1 MAESIYSPSWYRVAA
16 LKPRL
21 RGHVQIRRHYYREQL
36 WYVLQDPVSGR
47 HHRFDPCAHFLIGL
61 MDGARSVQSIWDSA
75 IAELADDAPTQDETI
90 RLLAQL
96 HAADVLQCDVPPDTL
111 EIFRR
116 QDRLQRMKWK
126 QRLWNPLALRFPFID
141 PDRFLA
147 RWLWLVRPLFGWVGA
162 ITWLTMVTTAVV
174 LIGVHWQELSS
185 NSVERI
191 LATQN
196 MLLLFLIY
204 PVVKAL
210 HELGHAFATKIW
222 GGEVHELGI
231 TLLVLMPIPYVDAS
245 SASAFRDKRQ
255 RMLVGAAGM
264 IVELFLASLALFVW
278 LSVEPGTVRDIAYNV
293 MLIGGIS
300 TILFNANP
308 LLRFD
313 GYYIFADAID
323 IPNLAS
329 RSQKH
334 IGYLIMRYVFGVD
347 DATSPAMARGERTW
361 FVVYGVA
368 SFAYRMAI
376 MFAII
381 VFIAGKF
388 FVVGVLLAIW
398 AIITQIIVPA
408 AKRVAF
414 LFTNPSIGRQR
425 VRALTSSGLTL
436 ATLLVVI
443 LFLPMPSW
451 TRAEGVV
458 WLPEESY
465 VRAGTDG
472 FIRRVVAVP
481 DSPVRIGEPLIEC
494 EDPLLSA
501 TVKVLES
508 RLRERQARYN
518 ASRVSDIVQ
527 AELMREEMA
536 AVEAELSQ
544 ARERAAELIIRAPTD
559 GKFVVPR
566 VQDLAGRFVEQG
578 ELIAYVLD
586 RSVRTV
592 RVVVSQA
599 DVDLVRRQTQ
609 AVELRLAERLAEVM
623 PVVMQR
629 EVPAATYRL
638 PSKAL
643 GSMGGGR
650 IPVDPR
656 DEEGVRTLQT
666 VFQFDVTL
674 PADRPVSQVGGRAY
688 VRFDHGAEPLARQW
702 YRALRQLFLSHFHV

>member
-1 MAESIYSPSWYRVAA
+1 MAESLYSPSWYRVAE

-21 RGHVQIRRHYYREQL
+21 RGHVQVRRHYYREQL
-36 WYVLQDPVSGR
+36 WYVLQDPASGR
-47 HHRFDPCAHFLIGL
+47 HHRLNPPAHFLISL
-61 MDGARSVQSIWDSA
+61 MDGARTVQSIWDSA
-75 IAELADDAPTQDETI
+75 TAELGDDAPTQDETI
-90 RLLAQL
+90 QLLGQL
-96 HAADVLQCDVPPDTL
+96 HATDVLQCDVPPDTL

-116 QDRLQRMKWK
+116 QDRQQRMKWK
-126 QRLWNPLALRFPFID
+126 QRFWNPLVLRFPLVD

-147 RWLWLVRPLFGWVGA
+147 RWLWLVRPLFGWFGA
-162 ITWLTMVTTAVV
+162 IAWSTAVTTAIV
-174 LIGVHWQELSS
+174 LVGAHWQELSS
-185 NSVERI
+185 NAAERI

-196 MLLLFLIY
+196 LFLLFLIY

-222 GGEVHELGI
+222 GGEVHEMGI
-231 TLLVLMPIPYVDAS
+231 TLLVLMPVAYVDAS
-245 SASAFRDKRQ
+245 FASGFRDKRQ
-255 RMLVGAAGM
+255 RMAVGAAG
-264 IVELFLASLALFVW
+264 IFVELFLAALALFVW
-278 LSVEPGTVRDIAYNV
+278 LNVESGVVRDIAYNV
-293 MLIGGIS
+293 ILIGGIS
-300 TILFNANP
+300 TILFNGNP

-313 GYYIFADAID
+313 GYYVLADAID
-323 IPNLAS
+323 IPNLAG
-329 RSQKH
+329 RSQKY
-334 IGYLIMRYVFGVD
+334 IGYLIERYVFGVRE
-347 DATSPAMARGERTW
+347 ATSPATAPGERTW
-361 FVVYGVA
+361 FVLYGVA
-368 SFAYRMAI
+368 SFVYRMAI
-376 MFAII
+376 MFVII

-398 AIITQIIVPA
+398 AIFTQLIVPA
-408 AKRVAF
+408 AKRIAF
-414 LFTNPSIGRQR
+414 LFTNPRIRRQR
-425 VRALTSSGLTL
+425 VRALTTSGLTL
-436 ATLLVVI
+436 AALLVLIV
-443 LFLPMPSW
+443 FLPVPSW

-472 FIRRVVAVP
+472 FIRRVIADP
-481 DSPVRIGEPLIEC
+481 DGPVRTGDPLIEC

-501 TVKVLES
+501 RVKVLES
-508 RLRERQARYN
+508 RLRERRARYN
-518 ASRVSDIVQ
+518 ASRVSDRVQ
-527 AELMREEMA
+527 AELMREEIA

-544 ARERAAELIIRAPTD
+544 TRERAAELIIRAPTD

-566 VQDLAGRFVEQG
+566 IQDLPGRFVEQG

-609 AVELRLAERLAEVM
+609 VVEVRLAERMAEVM
-623 PVVMQR
+623 PVMVQR
-629 EVPAATYRL
+629 EVPAAIHRL

-643 GSMGGGR
+643 ASTGGGR

-666 VFQFDVTL
+666 IFQFDVTL
-674 PADRPVSQVGGRAY
+674 PAHVRAARVGGRAY
-688 VRFDHGAEPLARQW
+688 VRFDHGGEPLARQW

>member
-36 WYVLQDPVSGR
+36 WYVLQDPASGR
-47 HHRFDPCAHFLIGL
+47 HHRFDPCAHFLISL

-126 QRLWNPLALRFPFID
+126 QRLWNPLALRFPLVD

-436 ATLLVVI
+436 AALLVVI

-518 ASRVSDIVQ
+518 ASRVSDRVQ

-566 VQDLAGRFVEQG
+566 VQDLPGRFVEQG

-623 PVVMQR
+623 PVVMRR

>member
-36 WYVLQDPVSGR
+36 WYVLQDPASGR
-47 HHRFDPCAHFLIGL
+47 HHRFDPCAHFLISL
-61 MDGARSVQSIWDSA
+61 MDGVRSVQSIWDSA
-75 IAELADDAPTQDETI
+75 IAELGDDAPTQDETI

-116 QDRLQRMKWK
+116 QDRQQRMKWK
-126 QRLWNPLALRFPFID
+126 QRLWNPLALRFPLVD

-323 IPNLAS
+323 IPNLAG

-334 IGYLIMRYVFGVD
+334 IGYLLLRYVFGVG

-368 SFAYRMAI
+368 AFAYRMVI
-376 MFAII
+376 MFVII
-381 VFIAGKF
+381 VFVAGKF
-388 FVVGVLLAIW
+388 FVIGVLLAIW
-398 AIITQIIVPA
+398 AIITQVIIPA

-414 LFTNPSIGRQR
+414 LFTNPRIGRQR
-425 VRALTSSGLTL
+425 VRALTTSGLTL
-436 ATLLVVI
+436 AALLVVI
-443 LFLPMPSW
+443 VLLPVPSW

-472 FIRRVVAVP
+472 FIRRVIADP

-508 RLRERQARYN
+508 RLRERQAR
-518 ASRVSDIVQ
+518 
-527 AELMREEMA
+527 
-536 AVEAELSQ
+536 
-544 ARERAAELIIRAPTD
+544 
-559 GKFVVPR
+559 
-566 VQDLAGRFVEQG
+566 
-578 ELIAYVLD
+578 
-586 RSVRTV
+586 
-592 RVVVSQA
+592 
-599 DVDLVRRQTQ
+599 
-609 AVELRLAERLAEVM
+609 
-623 PVVMQR
+623 
-629 EVPAATYRL
+629 
-638 PSKAL
+638 
-643 GSMGGGR
+643 
-650 IPVDPR
+650 
-656 DEEGVRTLQT
+656 
-666 VFQFDVTL
+666 
-674 PADRPVSQVGGRAY
+674 
-688 VRFDHGAEPLARQW
+688 
-702 YRALRQLFLSHFHV
+702 

>member
-1 MAESIYSPSWYRVAA
+1 MAESIYSPSWYRVAE

-21 RGHVQIRRHYYREQL
+21 RGHVQIRRHHYREEL
-36 WYVLQDPVSGR
+36 WYVLQDPASGR
-47 HHRFDPCAHFLIGL
+47 HHRFDPCAHFLISL

-75 IAELADDAPTQDETI
+75 IAELGDDAPTQDETI
-90 RLLAQL
+90 RLLSQL
-96 HAADVLQCDVPPDTL
+96 HAADVLQCNVPPDTF

-116 QDRLQRMKWK
+116 QDRQQRMKWK
-126 QRLWNPLALRFPFID
+126 QRLWNPLALRFPLVD

-162 ITWLTMVTTAVV
+162 ITWLTLVTTALV

-210 HELGHAFATKIW
+210 HELGHAFATKVW
-222 GGEVHELGI
+222 GGEVHEMGI

-323 IPNLAS
+323 IPNLAG

-334 IGYLIMRYVFGVD
+334 IGYLLLRYVFGVD

-368 SFAYRMAI
+368 AFAYRMAI
-376 MFAII
+376 MFVII
-381 VFIAGKF
+381 VFIAAKF
-388 FVVGVLLAIW
+388 FVIGVLLAIW
-398 AIITQIIVPA
+398 AIITQIIVPV
-408 AKRVAF
+408 AKHVTF
-414 LFTNPSIGRQR
+414 LFTNPRIGRQR
-425 VRALTSSGLTL
+425 VRALTTSGSTL
-436 ATLLVVI
+436 AAVLVVI
-443 LFLPMPSW
+443 LFLPVPSW

-472 FIRRVVAVP
+472 FIRRVVADP
-481 DSPVRIGEPLIEC
+481 DSPVQIGEPLIEC
-494 EDPLLSA
+494 EDPFLSA
-501 TVKVLES
+501 TVNVLES

-518 ASRVSDIVQ
+518 ASRVSDIAQ
-527 AELMREEMA
+527 AEMMKEEIA

-544 ARERAAELIIRAPTD
+544 TRERAAELVIRAPTD
-559 GKFVVPR
+559 GKFVVPGM
-566 VQDLAGRFVEQG
+566 QDLPGRFIEQG
-578 ELIAYVLD
+578 QLIAYVLD
-586 RSVRTV
+586 HPLRTV

-599 DVDLVRRQTQ
+599 DADLVRRQTQ
-609 AVELRLAERLAEVM
+609 AVELRLAERLAEII
-623 PVVMQR
+623 PATMQS

-638 PSKAL
+638 PSKTL

-656 DEEGVRTLQT
+656 DEEGVRTLDT
-666 VFQFDVTL
+666 IFQFDVTL
-674 PADRPVSQVGGRAY
+674 PSHMRAAQVGGRAY
-688 VRFDHGAEPLARQW
+688 VRFDHGSEPLAKQW